1 MQLKHFNAVT
11 KYIALALIVCL
22 TFISVTSPVYSLADT
37 KTEYDDNN
45 KELERLR
52 NEQSQL
58 SSELNDLNSELDN
71 AGEKLNSINDRIA
84 DTQEQIDSL
93 NENISNMEIEKQHQF
108 DTMKLRIQYMY
119 ENSDYSFLDVLLS
132 SSSMA
137 DLLQRNEYVSRI
149 SQYDRKRLDGDYGNE
164 YDRKMLEEL
173 SSLIAVLNQNQLS
186 LQTNMTELVS
196 LKEQSIAES
205 NNIKRLIAS
214 KQSKI
219 DTNSEN
225 IAKAEALALEYEE
238 RIRQE
243 EIQRQL
249 EEIKKMTPSVDE
261 VINNTPIAY
270 DTSDLAMVSAMIE
283 CEAANQPYEG
293 KLAVGSVIVNRVN
306 SPKFGNTIQSVLYA
320 PSQFSPVASGRFAI
334 VLARGA
340 NAECTRAA
348 NEVLNGHITIA
359 ALYFHVYDST
369 VDKGG
374 TIIGDHVFY

>member
-1 MQLKHFNAVT
+1 MKHFNAVT

-93 NENISNMEIEKQHQF
+93 NEDISNMEIEKQHQF

-149 SQYDRKRLDGDYGNE
+149 SQYDRK
-164 YDRKMLEEL
+164 MLEEL

-196 LKEQSIAES
+196 LKGQSIAES

-225 IAKAEALALEYEE
+225 ITKAEALALEYEE

-270 DTSDLAMVSAMIE
+270 DTSDLAMISAMIE

-306 SPKFGNTIQSVLYA
+306 SPKFGSTIQSVLYA

>member
-1 MQLKHFNAVT
+1 MGKGIILGIDFSIDFTQMAVLDDEINPRSISIGT
-11 KYIALALIVCL
+11 EDNFLIPSVVC
-22 TFISVTSPVYSLADT
+22 Y
-37 KTEYDDNN
+37 N
-45 KELERLR
+45 
-52 NEQSQL
+52 
-58 SSELNDLNSELDN
+58 SELNEWSAGDEAVNKSRLNNSTEYRKLPEILKQNYGEDLTKQIITTYMSYLLKVAVNYSN
-71 AGEKLNSINDRIA
+71 GKLIKNVLV
-84 DTQEQIDSL
+84 TL
-93 NENISNMEIEKQHQF
+93 NEVTPEMI
-108 DTMKLRIQYMY
+108 
-119 ENSDYSFLDVLLS
+119 
-132 SSSMA
+132 
-137 DLLQRNEYVSRI
+137 
-149 SQYDRKRLDGDYGNE
+149 
-164 YDRKMLEEL
+164 
-173 SSLIAVLNQNQLS
+173 
-186 LQTNMTELVS
+186 
-196 LKEQSIAES
+196 
-205 NNIKRLIAS
+205 
-214 KQSKI
+214 
-219 DTNSEN
+219 
-225 IAKAEALALEYEE
+225 
-238 RIRQE
+238 
-243 EIQRQL
+243 

>member
-93 NENISNMEIEKQHQF
+93 NEDISNMEIEKQHQF

-149 SQYDRKRLDGDYGNE
+149 SQYDRK
-164 YDRKMLEEL
+164 MLEEL

-196 LKEQSIAES
+196 LT
-205 NNIKRLIAS
+205 

>member
-11 KYIALALIVCL
+11 KYIALSLIVCL

-71 AGEKLNSINDRIA
+71 AGEKLNSINDRI
-84 DTQEQIDSL
+84 
-93 NENISNMEIEKQHQF
+93 
-108 DTMKLRIQYMY
+108 RIQYMY

-149 SQYDRKRLDGDYGNE
+149 SQ

>member
-1 MQLKHFNAVT
+1 M
-11 KYIALALIVCL
+11 ALIVCL

-93 NENISNMEIEKQHQF
+93 NEDISNMEIEKQHQF

-149 SQYDRKRLDGDYGNE
+149 SQ

-249 EEIKKMTPSVDE
+249 EE

>member
-1 MQLKHFNAVT
+1 MKHFNAVT

-71 AGEKLNSINDRIA
+71 AGERLNSINDRIA

-93 NENISNMEIEKQHQF
+93 NEDICNMKIERQHQF

-149 SQYDRKRLDGDYGNE
+149 SQ

-249 EEIKKMTPSVDE
+249 EEIKKMTVVELSELVKAIE
-261 VINNTPIAY
+261 EEFG
-270 DTSDLAMVSAMIE
+270 VSAVAAAAPVAGAAAG
-283 CEAANQPYEG
+283 EAAAEKTSFNVVLKEAGDQKIKVIKVVRDATGLGLKEAKELVDGAPKTVKENVSKEEAEDLKAKFTEVG
-293 KLAVGSVIVNRVN
+293 AV
-306 SPKFGNTIQSVLYA
+306 
-320 PSQFSPVASGRFAI
+320 
-334 VLARGA
+334 
-340 NAECTRAA
+340 
-348 NEVLNGHITIA
+348 
-359 ALYFHVYDST
+359 
-369 VDKGG
+369 VDLQ
-374 TIIGDHVFY
+374 

>member
-1 MQLKHFNAVT
+1 M
-11 KYIALALIVCL
+11 
-22 TFISVTSPVYSLADT
+22 
-37 KTEYDDNN
+37 
-45 KELERLR
+45 
-52 NEQSQL
+52 
-58 SSELNDLNSELDN
+58 
-71 AGEKLNSINDRIA
+71 
-84 DTQEQIDSL
+84 
-93 NENISNMEIEKQHQF
+93 
-108 DTMKLRIQYMY
+108 
-119 ENSDYSFLDVLLS
+119 
-132 SSSMA
+132 
-137 DLLQRNEYVSRI
+137 
-149 SQYDRKRLDGDYGNE
+149 
-164 YDRKMLEEL
+164 
-173 SSLIAVLNQNQLS
+173 LNQNQLS

-293 KLAVGSVIVNRVN
+293 KLAVGSVIVNRV
-306 SPKFGNTIQSVLYA
+306 
-320 PSQFSPVASGRFAI
+320 ASGRFAI

>member
-84 DTQEQIDSL
+84 DTQEQI
-93 NENISNMEIEKQHQF
+93 SNMEIEKQHQF

-137 DLLQRNEYVSRI
+137 DLLQRSEYVSSI
-149 SQYDRKRLDGDYGNE
+149 SQYDH
-164 YDRKMLEEL
+164 KMLEEL
-173 SSLIAVLNQNQLS
+173 SSLIAVLNKNQLS

>member
-71 AGEKLNSINDRIA
+71 AGEKLNSIND
-84 DTQEQIDSL
+84 
-93 NENISNMEIEKQHQF
+93 
-108 DTMKLRIQYMY
+108 
-119 ENSDYSFLDVLLS
+119 
-132 SSSMA
+132 
-137 DLLQRNEYVSRI
+137 
-149 SQYDRKRLDGDYGNE
+149 
-164 YDRKMLEEL
+164 
-173 SSLIAVLNQNQLS
+173 QNQLS

>member
-1 MQLKHFNAVT
+1 MKHFNAVT

-93 NENISNMEIEKQHQF
+93 NEDISNMEIEKQHQF

-149 SQYDRKRLDGDYGNE
+149 SQYDRK
-164 YDRKMLEEL
+164 MLEEL
-173 SSLIAVLNQNQLS
+173 SSLIAVLNQNKLS

-196 LKEQSIAES
+196 LKEQ
-205 NNIKRLIAS
+205 
-214 KQSKI
+214 
-219 DTNSEN
+219 
-225 IAKAEALALEYEE
+225 
-238 RIRQE
+238 
-243 EIQRQL
+243 
-249 EEIKKMTPSVDE
+249 
-261 VINNTPIAY
+261 
-270 DTSDLAMVSAMIE
+270 
-283 CEAANQPYEG
+283 
-293 KLAVGSVIVNRVN
+293 
-306 SPKFGNTIQSVLYA
+306 
-320 PSQFSPVASGRFAI
+320 
-334 VLARGA
+334 
-340 NAECTRAA
+340 
-348 NEVLNGHITIA
+348 
-359 ALYFHVYDST
+359 
-369 VDKGG
+369 
-374 TIIGDHVFY
+374 

>member
-45 KELERLR
+45 KELERLK

-93 NENISNMEIEKQHQF
+93 NEDISNMEIEKQHQF

-149 SQYDRKRLDGDYGNE
+149 SQ

-320 PSQFSPVASGRFAI
+320 PFQFSPVASGRFAI

>member
-71 AGEKLNSINDRIA
+71 AGEKQNSINDRIA

-93 NENISNMEIEKQHQF
+93 NEDISNMEIEKQHQF

-137 DLLQRNEYVSRI
+137 DLLQRNEYV
-149 SQYDRKRLDGDYGNE
+149 
-164 YDRKMLEEL
+164 
-173 SSLIAVLNQNQLS
+173 IAVLNQNQLS

-340 NAECTRAA
+340 HAECTRAA

>member
-22 TFISVTSPVYSLADT
+22 TFISVTSPVYSLADI

-71 AGEKLNSINDRIA
+71 AGERLNSINDRIA
-84 DTQEQIDSL
+84 DTQEQIDRL
-93 NENISNMEIEKQHQF
+93 NEDISNMEIERQHQF

-137 DLLQRNEYVSRI
+137 DLLQRSEYVSCI
-149 SQYDRKRLDGDYGNE
+149 SQ

-243 EIQRQL
+243 EI
-249 EEIKKMTPSVDE
+249 KKMTPSVDE

-270 DTSDLAMVSAMIE
+270 DTSDLAMISAMIE